1 MTSPPTPAPDFGLAF
16 EALYIAGFRS
26 LYTYL
31 DRLTGDPALAADVA
45 QDAYLRLHSRGA
57 LPENP
62 TAWIVTVAHNLL
74 RDAMR
79 KRRRQLRLL
88 TADPIGVPTASA
100 APSPDAALLAEE
112 HRQLV
117 RGTLDRLPVRDRQ
130 LLLLRHAGYSYREIA
145 IALELKEGSVGTLLV
160 RATAA
165 FRRLYE
171 DRHASD

>member
-1 MTSPPTPAPDFGLAF
+1 MPSPPAAPGFGQAF
-16 EALYIAGFRS
+16 EALYTAGFHP

-45 QDAYLRLHSRGA
+45 QDAYMRLHARGA
-57 LPENP
+57 VPENP
-62 TAWIVTVAHNLL
+62 TAWIVAVAHNLL
-74 RDAMR
+74 RDVTR

-88 TADPIGVPTASA
+88 TADPIGVPTAN
-100 APSPDAALLAEE
+100 PPPPPDAAVLADE
-112 HRQLV
+112 HRRLV
-117 RGTLDRLPVRDRQ
+117 RAALERLPIRDRQ

-145 IALELKEGSVGTLLV
+145 TAIDVKEGSVGTLLV

-165 FRRLYE
+165 FRRSYE